1 MIWDCFSA
9 SRVRDL
15 VKTDAITELRNLE
28 KHLIGLIF
36 HPKCNAIK
44 AYLDLKKN
52 TLQNNISHGPDLN
65 ISDYLKKLQE
75 SFPMRVEAMLKKNPM
90 VLVQEM

>member
-36 HPKCNAIK
+36 DPRCNAIK
-44 AYLDLKKN
+44 AYLDKKKTH

-65 ISDYLKKLQE
+65 ISDYLKK
-75 SFPMRVEAMLKKNPM
+75 
-90 VLVQEM
+90 

>member
-44 AYLDLKKN
+44 AYLDLKK
-52 TLQNNISHGPDLN
+52 THCRIISVMAQTSTFL
-65 ISDYLKKLQE
+65 IT
-75 SFPMRVEAMLKKNPM
+75 
-90 VLVQEM
+90 